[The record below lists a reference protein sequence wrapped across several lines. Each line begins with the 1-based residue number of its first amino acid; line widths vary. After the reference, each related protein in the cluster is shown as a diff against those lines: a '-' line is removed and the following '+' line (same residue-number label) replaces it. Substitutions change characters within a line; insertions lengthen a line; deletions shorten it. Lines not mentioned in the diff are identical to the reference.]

1 MSFCSHDQHEPKGGR
16 TYLVETKDKNGQEQ
30 GKIGDFGD
38 LARLRNAEDFYHG
51 PPPSIHQ

>member
-1 MSFCSHDQHEPKGGR
+1 MFFCSHDQTEPKGGR
-16 TYLVETKDKNGQEQ
+16 TYLVETKDKDEQEQ
-30 GKIGDFGD
+30 GDIGHFGD